1 MLQTTTAMQFEGS
14 AQQLRF
20 ETTHP
25 ICVAIVSSHSLAA
38 HHLVELVKGN
48 LNMLPVVLS
57 DGVSNAKAFPANAP
71 VVVLIDLWGLPR
83 PNCEYLETIGRALP
97 GAVFLATD
105 RTRNQMEVAHLLRAG
120 FSGFITHEEASY
132 LLGRAIEVVA
142 QKFIWTS
149 PEVIR
154 TYMKLT
160 SRTAMRATGV
170 EMLTVRESQI
180 LDLLR
185 RRCSNKEMGD
195 LLGISESTVKFHV
208 SNILMK
214 LNASNRRDLAETE
227 LFDSRSQRASEWPKV
242 VVTSITAENTSTP
255 ALQKTGTFVIEKVE
269 GLVQRARTG
278 S

>member
-1 MLQTTTAMQFEGS
+1 MLQTTTTMQLESS
-14 AQQLRF
+14 AQQHRLD
-20 ETTHP
+20 TTHP

-38 HHLVELVKGN
+38 HHLVELVKAN

-57 DGVSNAKAFPANAP
+57 DGLSNAKTFPANAP
-71 VVVLIDLWGLPR
+71 VVILIDLWGLPR
-83 PNCEYLETIGRALP
+83 PTCEYLETIGHALP
-97 GAVFLATD
+97 GAVFLAMD

-120 FSGFITHEEASY
+120 FSGFISHDEASY

-160 SRTAMRATGV
+160 SRTAMRATTV

-227 LFDSRSQRASEWPKV
+227 LFDSRSRRASEWPKD
-242 VVTSITAENTSTP
+242 VVTSIAAENTSTP
-255 ALQKTGTFVIEKVE
+255 GMQKVDSFVIEKAE
-269 GLVQRARTG
+269 SLVQRTRTG